1 MQSTKRQGILHFFN
15 KGKFQLSEGTTVK
28 VDMKQVPVLHL
39 QQSTKTVCAD
49 ILIAAGWTKNRK
61 GYIFRQ
67 YDENTWT
74 KSMDQVHVVNTCRL

>member
-49 ILIAAGWTKNRK
+49 ILIAAG
-61 GYIFRQ
+61 
-67 YDENTWT
+67 
-74 KSMDQVHVVNTCRL
+74 